1 MTGNLTAKTEVGW
14 FPTKVLAVR
23 AVMEEGATPRSSP
36 QLFHTM
42 EAEATSTT
50 SAARGK
56 NRTGKYLTF
65 SLSNESYGVD
75 VLKVR
80 EIIRFLKITPVPQMP
95 AYVKGVIN
103 LRGKVLP
110 VIDLRL
116 KFGLDAAEASE
127 RTCIVVVRV
136 FAGGHDIT
144 LGMIVDSV
152 EEVINLNESEIEETP
167 EFGAKLDTAYLMGMA
182 KVKGTIKTLLDIDKV
197 VSPETLRGF

>member
-1 MTGNLTAKTEVGW
+1 MDVEPAATTT
-14 FPTKVLAVR
+14 TVR
-23 AVMEEGATPRSSP
+23 A
-36 QLFHTM
+36 
-42 EAEATSTT
+42 
-50 SAARGK
+50 K

-116 KFGLDAAEASE
+116 KFGLEAAEATE

-136 FAGGHDIT
+136 LAGGHDIT

-167 EFGAKLDTAYLMGMA
+167 EFGAKVDTAYLMGMA
-182 KVKGTIKTLLDIDKV
+182 KVKGAIKTLLGIDKV
-197 VSPETLRGF
+197 VSPETLQSF

>member
-1 MTGNLTAKTEVGW
+1 MDAETVTTAT
-14 FPTKVLAVR
+14 AR
-23 AVMEEGATPRSSP
+23 AR
-36 QLFHTM
+36 
-42 EAEATSTT
+42 
-50 SAARGK
+50 

-80 EIIRFLKITPVPQMP
+80 EITRFLKITPVPQMP

-116 KFGLDAAEASE
+116 KFGLEAAEATE

-136 FAGGHDIT
+136 TAGGQDIT

-152 EEVINLNESEIEETP
+152 EEVINLNEAEIEETP
-167 EFGAKLDTAYLMGMA
+167 EFGVKVDTAYLMGMA
-182 KVKGTIKTLLDIDKV
+182 KVKGAIKTLLDIDKV

>member
-1 MTGNLTAKTEVGW
+1 
-14 FPTKVLAVR
+14 
-23 AVMEEGATPRSSP
+23 MESDA
-36 QLFHTM
+36 
-42 EAEATSTT
+42 T
-50 SAARGK
+50 SAAVAREK
-56 NRTGKYLTF
+56 ATRTGKYLTF

-80 EIIRFLKITPVPQMP
+80 EIIRILKITPVPQMP
-95 AYVKGVIN
+95 PYVKGVIN

-116 KFGLDAAEASE
+116 KFGLEAAEATE

-136 FAGGHDIT
+136 LAGSHDIT

-167 EFGAKLDTAYLMGMA
+167 EFGAKVDTGYLMGMA
-182 KVKGTIKTLLDIDKV
+182 KVKGVIKTLLDIDKV
-197 VSPETLRGF
+197 VSPENLRGF

>member
-1 MTGNLTAKTEVGW
+1 
-14 FPTKVLAVR
+14 
-23 AVMEEGATPRSSP
+23 MES
-36 QLFHTM
+36 
-42 EAEATSTT
+42 EAT
-50 SAARGK
+50 AAAIAREK
-56 NRTGKYLTF
+56 TNRTGKYLTF
-65 SLSNESYGVD
+65 LLSNESYGVD

-116 KFGLDAAEASE
+116 KFGLEAADATE

-136 FAGGHDIT
+136 QAAGHDIT

-152 EEVINLNESEIEETP
+152 EEVMNLNESEIEETP
-167 EFGAKLDTAYLMGMA
+167 EFGAKVDTSYLMGMA
-182 KVKGTIKTLLDIDKV
+182 KVKGVIKTLLDIDKV
-197 VSPETLRGF
+197 VSPESLRAF

>member
-1 MTGNLTAKTEVGW
+1 MDT
-14 FPTKVLAVR
+14 
-23 AVMEEGATPRSSP
+23 
-36 QLFHTM
+36 
-42 EAEATSTT
+42 EATTAT
-50 SAARGK
+50 VAREK
-56 NRTGKYLTF
+56 INRTGKYLTF
-65 SLSNESYGVD
+65 FLSNESYGVD

-116 KFGLDAAEASE
+116 KFGLEAAEPTE

-136 FAGGHDIT
+136 QSGGHDIT

-167 EFGAKLDTAYLMGMA
+167 EFGAKVDTAYLMGMA
-182 KVKGTIKTLLDIDKV
+182 KVKGMIKTLLDIDKV
-197 VSPETLRGF
+197 ISPESLRGF

>member
-1 MTGNLTAKTEVGW
+1 
-14 FPTKVLAVR
+14 
-23 AVMEEGATPRSSP
+23 
-36 QLFHTM
+36 M
-42 EAEATSTT
+42 EAETT
-50 SAARGK
+50 TTVRAK

-116 KFGLDAAEASE
+116 KFGLDAAEATE

-136 FAGGHDIT
+136 LANGHDIT

-167 EFGAKLDTAYLMGMA
+167 EFGAKVDTAYLMGMA
-182 KVKGTIKTLLDIDKV
+182 KVKGAIKTLLDIDKV
-197 VSPETLRGF
+197 VSPENLQGF

>member
-1 MTGNLTAKTEVGW
+1 METEVQTATLARAKT
-14 FPTKVLAVR
+14 
-23 AVMEEGATPRSSP
+23 S
-36 QLFHTM
+36 
-42 EAEATSTT
+42 
-50 SAARGK
+50 
-56 NRTGKYLTF
+56 RTGKYLTF

-95 AYVKGVIN
+95 PFVKGVIN

-116 KFGLDAAEASE
+116 KFGLDAADATE

-136 FAGGHDIT
+136 QAEGNDLT
-144 LGMIVDSV
+144 LGMIVDAV

-167 EFGAKLDTAYLMGMA
+167 EFGAKVDTAYLMGMA
-182 KVKGTIKTLLDIDKV
+182 KVKNVIKTLLDIDKV
-197 VSPETLRGF
+197 VAPEALRGF

>member
-1 MTGNLTAKTEVGW
+1 MDAETVTAAT
-14 FPTKVLAVR
+14 AR
-23 AVMEEGATPRSSP
+23 A
-36 QLFHTM
+36 
-42 EAEATSTT
+42 
-50 SAARGK
+50 K

-116 KFGLDAAEASE
+116 KFGLEAAEATE

-136 FAGGHDIT
+136 LAVRFVPLVGAEADAAG
-144 LGMIVDSV
+144 
-152 EEVINLNESEIEETP
+152 
-167 EFGAKLDTAYLMGMA
+167 
-182 KVKGTIKTLLDIDKV
+182 ID
-197 VSPETLRGF
+197 

>member
-1 MTGNLTAKTEVGW
+1 MDNEA
-14 FPTKVLAVR
+14 
-23 AVMEEGATPRSSP
+23 SP
-36 QLFHTM
+36 VTV
-42 EAEATSTT
+42 
-50 SAARGK
+50 AREK
-56 NRTGKYLTF
+56 INRTGKYLTF
-65 SLSNESYGVD
+65 FLSNESYGVD

-116 KFGLDAAEASE
+116 KFGLEAAEPTE

-136 FAGGHDIT
+136 QSAGHDIT

-167 EFGAKLDTAYLMGMA
+167 EFGAKVDTAYLMGMA

-197 VSPETLRGF
+197 VSPDALRTF

>member
-1 MTGNLTAKTEVGW
+1 MDAETATTTA
-14 FPTKVLAVR
+14 TKAK
-23 AVMEEGATPRSSP
+23 S
-36 QLFHTM
+36 
-42 EAEATSTT
+42 
-50 SAARGK
+50 
-56 NRTGKYLTF
+56 RTGKYLTF

-95 AYVKGVIN
+95 PYVKGVIN

-116 KFGLDAAEASE
+116 KFGLEAADATE

-136 FAGGHDIT
+136 MAGEHDIT

-167 EFGAKLDTAYLMGMA
+167 EFGAKVDTAYLMGMA
-182 KVKGTIKTLLDIDKV
+182 KVKGAIKTLLDIDKV
-197 VSPETLRGF
+197 VSPESLRGF

>member
-1 MTGNLTAKTEVGW
+1 
-14 FPTKVLAVR
+14 
-23 AVMEEGATPRSSP
+23 
-36 QLFHTM
+36 M
-42 EAEATSTT
+42 EAATTT
-50 SAARGK
+50 IRTR

-95 AYVKGVIN
+95 PYVKGVIN

-116 KFGLDAAEASE
+116 KFGLDAAEATE

-136 FAGGHDIT
+136 QSANHDIT

-167 EFGAKLDTAYLMGMA
+167 EFGAQVDTGYLMGMA
-182 KVKGTIKTLLDIDKV
+182 KVKNVIKTLLDIDKV
-197 VSPETLRGF
+197 VSPENLRGF